1 MIKYKHKVKEL
12 DNMSASTADYIRIDR
27 TELNIQ
33 IINNCYDEEKFA
45 ILNDVFFEW
54 SKKEQELNK
63 LLLSI
68 EVPKNLVN
76 GIFINED

>member
-1 MIKYKHKVKEL
+1 
-12 DNMSASTADYIRIDR
+12 MSSSTADYIRIDR

-33 IINNCYDEEKFA
+33 FINNCYDEEKFA
-45 ILNDVFFEW
+45 ILNDILFEW
-54 SKKEQELNK
+54 SKKEQEVNK

-68 EVPKNLVN
+68 EVPKKLVS